1 MPFSSGSQTLLFFSW
16 QAAGF
21 RETLDPI
28 TCVLQGPKPKVSRS
42 GKHPA
47 FKWLVHSRSYWRCIF
62 YQKENGKR
70 GRYQMP
76 LVISFLWLL
85 LSQLYHAN
93 IQLPSVIQCVSCR
106 ARFHSLSNGLPGR
119 DFFFNLYPDC
129 TASDQTSYQSPL
141 YRSAVFNWCEIV
153 LLASSETQMSAWF
166 CFPAFSLSPPCV
178 VKHSCRYAHF
188 GSKECLGILFELS
201 LSLPGELPP
210 SMDPTNRLSCT
221 LIFTV
226 IPHYLASRSV
236 MVK

>member
-1 MPFSSGSQTLLFFSW
+1 MWAVCQGRIGLPFSSGSQTLLFFSW
-16 QAAGF
+16 QAADF

-28 TCVLQGPKPKVSRS
+28 TCMLQGPKPKVSRS

-93 IQLPSVIQCVSCR
+93 IQLPSVIQCISCR
-106 ARFHSLSNGLPGR
+106 AQFHSLSNGLPGR

-141 YRSAVFNWCEIV
+141 YRSAVFNWCGIV

-166 CFPAFSLSPPCV
+166 CFPAFSLSPLCGKTQLPV
-178 VKHSCRYAHF
+178 RTLWFKRMSRYP
-188 GSKECLGILFELS
+188 LWTLS
-201 LSLPGELPP
+201 LSLSLENYHRRWIQL
-210 SMDPTNRLSCT
+210 
-221 LIFTV
+221 TV
-226 IPHYLASRSV
+226 YPVHLFSR
-236 MVK
+236 